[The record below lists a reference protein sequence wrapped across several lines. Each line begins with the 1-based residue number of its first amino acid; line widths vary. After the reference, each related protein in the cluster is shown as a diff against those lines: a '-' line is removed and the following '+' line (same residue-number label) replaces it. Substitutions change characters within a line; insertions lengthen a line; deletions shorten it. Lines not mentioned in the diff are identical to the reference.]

1 MFEFI
6 YKLDIYKNR
15 LDVFLNSTVQDIS
28 LSRWS
33 PIHISTPFKGL
44 NFGEQTGTR
53 VFPLVIAVQLLYS
66 GVKLVVFIVRGDV
79 T

>member
-1 MFEFI
+1 MIEVLRQ
-6 YKLDIYKNR
+6 LDYPR
-15 LDVFLNSTVQDIS
+15 STAQGI

-33 PIHISTPFKGL
+33 PIQLSIPYKGL
-44 NFGEQTGTR
+44 IFGEQTGTS

-66 GVKLVVFIVRGDV
+66 RVKLVVFIDRGDV

>member
-1 MFEFI
+1 MIEVVRQ
-6 YKLDIYKNR
+6 LD
-15 LDVFLNSTVQDIS
+15 FPSSTVQGI

-33 PIHISTPFKGL
+33 PIQISTPFKGL

-53 VFPLVIAVQLLYS
+53 VFPLVIAVQLLHS